1 MDANVKELERKID
14 AIVKAESPLQK
25 YFIQVVMLVFLAG
38 GGWMTLDSVSALAQ
52 ENKEA
57 IAEEHE
63 DVAEIDKKLVR
74 IETKQEQM
82 KAQLER
88 ATRTAEANARKL
100 DKILNKL
107 EDD

>member
-1 MDANVKELERKID
+1 MDAEMIAMERKID
-14 AIVKAESPLQK
+14 SIAKAEQPMQK
-25 YFIQVVMLVFLAG
+25 YLIQMITIVFLAG
-38 GGWMTLDSVSALAQ
+38 GGWMTLDSVKALAE
-52 ENKEA
+52 ENKAA
-57 IAEEHE
+57 ISEEHE

-82 KAQLER
+82 KAQLEK
-88 ATRTAEANARKL
+88 AAKTAEANARKL